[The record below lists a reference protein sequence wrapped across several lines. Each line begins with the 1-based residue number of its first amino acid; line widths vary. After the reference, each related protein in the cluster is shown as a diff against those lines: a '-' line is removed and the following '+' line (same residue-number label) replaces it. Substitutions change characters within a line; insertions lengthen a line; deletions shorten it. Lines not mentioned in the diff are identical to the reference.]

1 MRSDV
6 LSKRLFYV
14 GCFGLPWL
22 WTVHV
27 LHHWKAD
34 GTSSESASNDE
45 ALLNPDDRKCDNNDS
60 IDVFTTDILLFSMNT
75 DLLYFLSYYR
85 LYR

>member
-27 LHHWKAD
+27 LHHWKGGVSPD
-34 GTSSESASNDE
+34 GDSNDE
-45 ALLNPDDRKCDNNDS
+45 ALLNPDDRTYNQRRYSSS
-60 IDVFTTDILLFSMNT
+60 IFIQQFAI
-75 DLLYFLSYYR
+75 R
-85 LYR
+85 